1 MKIWKR
7 SRNRKTGGEKKV
19 RNKKKRSKPRVRSE
33 THKSVGFLISEDAY
47 NIICTQG
54 YTRLD
59 RNPEI
64 LTGCRKIADLISSMT
79 IYLMSNTEKGD
90 ERIINA
96 LSRQVDI
103 TPNGYMT
110 RKTWM
115 EAIVMNLLLYG
126 HGNSVVVPLTKD
138 GMLDDMIPIS
148 PANVSFIPDGYQYN
162 IYINGIPYG
171 PSDVLHFVLNPDPDR
186 PWKGMGITAAVKDV
200 ANNLKQAAATQKAFM
215 ESKWR
220 PSVIVKVDGMADE
233 FSSPNGRHRLAEEYL
248 ATNETGEPWLI
259 PADMFEV
266 EQIKPLSLSD
276 LAIKDTVELDKR
288 TVAAILGVPAF
299 VLGIGSFGAK
309 EWDNFINST
318 IRSIA
323 QLIEQELT
331 RKLLV
336 SPQWY
341 WKFNI
346 ASLYSYDL
354 KTTANVFSNL
364 YVRGIVTGNEVR
376 DKLSMG
382 PMEGLDN
389 LVILENFIPIDK
401 IGDQLKLKQGGGDK
415 NGKDTNT
422 DKK

>member
-1 MKIWKR
+1 M
-7 SRNRKTGGEKKV
+7 
-19 RNKKKRSKPRVRSE
+19 
-33 THKSVGFLISEDAY
+33 
-47 NIICTQG
+47 ICSQG

-64 LTGCRKIADLISSMT
+64 LTGCRKIAELVSSMT
-79 IYLMSNTEKGD
+79 IYLMNNTEKGD
-90 ERIINA
+90 ARIVNA

-103 TPNGYMT
+103 TPNSYMT

-115 EAIVMNLLLYG
+115 DVIVMNLLLYG
-126 HGNSVVVPLTKD
+126 HGNSVVVPLTSN
-138 GMLDDMIPIS
+138 GMLGDMVPVS
-148 PANVSFIPDGYQYN
+148 PSSVSFVPDGYKYR
-162 IYINGIPYG
+162 IYINGIEYD
-171 PSDVLHFVLNPDPDR
+171 PSDILHFVFNPDPDR
-186 PWKGMGITAAVKDV
+186 PWKGMGITTAIKDV
-200 ANNLKQAAATQKAFM
+200 ANNLKQAAATEKAFM

-220 PSVIVKVDGMADE
+220 PSVIVKVDGIAEE
-233 FSSPNGRHRLAEEYL
+233 FSSPKGRHRLAEEYL
-248 ATNETGEPWLI
+248 STNETGEPWLI

-299 VLGIGSFGAK
+299 VLGIGSYDAK

-318 IRSIA
+318 IHSIA
-323 QLIEQELT
+323 QGIEQELT

-354 KTTANVFSNL
+354 KTTEEVYSGL
-364 YVRGIVTGNEVR
+364 YARGIVTGNEVR
-376 DKLSMG
+376 DKLSMA
-382 PMEGLDN
+382 PMKELDK
-389 LVILENFIPIDK
+389 LIILENFIPVDK
-401 IGDQLKLKQGGGDK
+401 IGDQLKLKQGGGE
-415 NGKDTNT
+415 KDGQDT
-422 DKK
+422 DTVKEQGI

>member
-1 MKIWKR
+1 MRHKK
-7 SRNRKTGGEKKV
+7 SRT
-19 RNKKKRSKPRVRSE
+19 KPRARNDTKKE
-33 THKSVGFLISEDAY
+33 IGFLITESAY
-47 NIICTQG
+47 DIICSEG

-64 LTGCRKIADLISSMT
+64 LTGCRKIAELISSMT
-79 IYLMSNTEKGD
+79 IYLMSNTDKGD
-90 ERIINA
+90 MRIVNA

-103 TPNGYMT
+103 TPNSYMT

-115 EAIVMNLLLYG
+115 DAIVMNMLLYG
-126 HGNSVVVPLTKD
+126 HGNSVVIPLTND
-138 GMLDDMIPIS
+138 GMLGDMVPIS
-148 PANVSFIPDGYQYN
+148 PSNVSFVPDGYKYR
-162 IYINGIPYG
+162 IYINGIEYDPA
-171 PSDVLHFVLNPDPDR
+171 DILHFVLNPDPDR
-186 PWKGMGITAAVKDV
+186 PWKGMGITTAIKDV
-200 ANNLKQAAATQKAFM
+200 ANNLKQAAATEKAFM

-220 PSVIVKVDGMADE
+220 PSVIVKVDGMTDE
-233 FSSPNGRHRLAEEYL
+233 FSSPQGRHKLAEEYL
-248 ATNETGEPWLI
+248 TTNETGEPWLI

-299 VLGIGSFGAK
+299 VLGIGSYDAK

-318 IRSIA
+318 IHSIA
-323 QLIEQELT
+323 QGIEQELT

-354 KTTANVFSNL
+354 KTTAEVYSGL
-364 YVRGIVTGNEVR
+364 CARGIVTGNEVR
-376 DKLSMG
+376 DKLSMA
-382 PMEGLDN
+382 PMQELDK
-389 LVILENFIPIDK
+389 LVILENFIPVDK
-401 IGDQLKLKQGGGDK
+401 IGDQLKLKQGGG
-415 NGKDTNT
+415 GKDEQDTDT
-422 DKK
+422 DKEQGI